1 MLISKRL
8 EEKNQIL
15 NKFLENNPQYEELV
29 EVFKKFLHKK
39 SESRCEIC
47 VGKRNDDCFQS
58 YLSTIANNYNVIL
71 SNYQDE
77 PQFIIKENCRNTL
90 VAINLSLVKNI
101 HIDTIEYKDE
111 NINVCDYKI
120 DFSYNQG
127 DCEVDY
133 HIHFY
138 NTNLCKYR

>member
-15 NKFLENNPQYEELV
+15 NKFLEYNPQYEKLV

-39 SESRCEIC
+39 NDFRCEIC
-47 VGKRNDDCFQS
+47 VGKRNSDCFNCFQS
-58 YLSTIANNYNVIL
+58 YLSTIVNDYNIIL
-71 SNYQDE
+71 SNHKDE
-77 PQFIIKENCRNTL
+77 PQYIIREYCGNTL
-90 VAINLSLVKNI
+90 VTINLSLVKDI
-101 HIDTIEYKDE
+101 HIDTTEYKDGH
-111 NINVCDYKI
+111 INVCDYKI

-127 DCEVDY
+127 DCEIDY

-138 NTNLCKYR
+138 NTNLC